1 MENLRRW
8 INYDWFKLIV
18 ALILLVIFIVLL
30 LRAPAPNVVAG
41 SGVSAPAAA
50 TATNPAAP
58 SPTAPAPAKAT
69 ETTAASPA
77 ASPTTPPPT
86 ATAQPEAAQAPSPTP
101 TPTQS
106 PAAAPEA
113 QQPAQTTASG
123 DCSKALPTR
132 LDVGKKAQV
141 MYELNLRTEPGM
153 DKKIALTNLP
163 GARLDIIGGPV
174 CVPYGSG
181 TYRWWNVKMTNGTT
195 GWSAEGSLTG
205 KRYFMEPVP

>member
-1 MENLRRW
+1 MENMRRW

-30 LRAPAPNVVAG
+30 LRAPAPNAVVVD
-41 SGVSAPAAA
+41 SVSPTAAAAAA
-50 TATNPAAP
+50 TATEPVAAAP
-58 SPTAPAPAKAT
+58 TASPTAPPPTATAPQPTAT
-69 ETTAASPA
+69 V
-77 ASPTTPPPT
+77 PPPT
-86 ATAQPEAAQAPSPTP
+86 ATAQPEAPQAPSPTP
-101 TPTQS
+101 TAT
-106 PAAAPEA
+106 PAT
-113 QQPAQTTASG
+113 QQPAPASG
-123 DCSKALPTR
+123 DCSKALSTR

-141 MYELNLRTEPGM
+141 VFDLNLRAEAGM
-153 DKKIALTNLP
+153 DKKITLTNLP

-174 CVPYGSG
+174 CIPYGSG